1 MKSKNLLLLLSLFC
15 LTSNECFAGKK
26 KKSQGTTNTA
36 SDDEAKAKAVAEDDS
51 VAEDNSATAPKE
63 EETVAEDDS
72 VAEDNS
78 ATAPKEEETVA
89 VAEDDSATE
98 EETVAKTEDEKVPRK
113 IKTAAPLPDDQSKKT
128 NTNNPASG
136 KSSETKPNKTNNPA
150 SGKSSETKPNKKT
163 LPYNFGIAASVSGSL
178 DYKNINVGCELMGII
193 YPRQNKIREI
203 LVNVFLGF
211 YVKQFYIEAM
221 HFGMTFLDIRSNMKI
236 GPFVMLSFKKINVFG
251 YELSPVFKVMF
262 VDNGEKS
269 TNWKNYNNV
278 YVFVGMSHHVHKN
291 VKFSTY
297 LVPIKNMKTE
307 ANK

>member
-128 NTNNPASG
+128 N
-136 KSSETKPNKTNNPA
+136 TNNPA